1 MTKSLK
7 HLTVEAVKAIHR
19 EVLAAHGGAAGIRD
33 ETLLESAVAA
43 PQASMMGQPLISD
56 PLEIAAAYLFYI
68 CRNHPFLDGNKRTA
82 LAACLVFL
90 EENGLL
96 PDRKLPIDD
105 WEQIVVDVASS
116 KIDRDATTRQLR
128 KLLKKSRRSFYRV
141 PSET

>member
-1 MTKSLK
+1 MSKSLK
-7 HLTVEAVKAIHR
+7 HLTVEAVKAIHG

-96 PDRKLPIDD
+96 PDTKLPVND
-105 WEQIVVDVASS
+105 WEQFVLDVAAS
-116 KIDRDATTRQLR
+116 KITRDETTRRLG
-128 KLLKKSRRSFYRV
+128 KLLKPPRKR
-141 PSET
+141 